1 LEADVKL
8 LANPI
13 VIRMGIALL
22 AAVGAFVAGLVGMRM
37 LRRGMVETDEPGSAD
52 PENVLALHTS
62 AIIQQLKQQKFVLEN
77 EQQTDRRRSKA
88 SEQITA
94 AVMAN
99 LPCGVLFIA
108 PNGLVRQANA
118 AARQILGF
126 GSPIGMS
133 IQEVF
138 RDARAIGTAGNQG
151 PLSESF
157 QKALRTDG
165 QPLHLESTYRLPSG
179 SERTLKMKLAPV
191 LAAGEVLGV
200 LAVVSDRSEV
210 AGMQREQILRA
221 ESSAEM
227 ALELK
232 TSLASIRDWAGKMQR
247 GSREDSRELASDIS
261 AEAERLEK
269 VVGGFLAGREH
280 SRAAEA

>member
-1 LEADVKL
+1 MKL

-13 VIRMGIALL
+13 VMRMGIALL
-22 AAVGAFVAGLVGMRM
+22 AAAGAFVAGLVGMRM

-52 PENVLALHTS
+52 PENALALHTS

-138 RDARAIGTAGNQG
+138 RDARAIGAAGDEG

-191 LAAGEVLGV
+191 LATSAALGV

-247 GSREDSRELASDIS
+247 GSREDSREWASDIS

-269 VVGGFLAGREH
+269 VVGGFLAGRER